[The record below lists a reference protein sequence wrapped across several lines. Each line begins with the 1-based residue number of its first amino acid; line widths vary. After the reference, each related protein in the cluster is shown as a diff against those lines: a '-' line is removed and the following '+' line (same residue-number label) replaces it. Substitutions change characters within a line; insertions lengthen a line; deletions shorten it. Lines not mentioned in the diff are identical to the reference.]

1 VKLGE
6 ALSQTG
12 HDLLIGFAVVCVLG
26 LVVLLITGWHYTEH
40 YRKPRWAE
48 RAAQREPA
56 DHVDF
61 SSEIRVTRGDRRGPE
76 PIENHGRK
84 RVGL

>member
-1 VKLGE
+1 MIGE

-12 HDLLIGFAVVCVLG
+12 HDLLVGFAIACVLAVAA
-26 LVVLLITGWHYTEH
+26 LVFFGWHYTEH

-48 RAAQREPA
+48 RAERKPA
-56 DHVDF
+56 ESFDF
-61 SSEIRVTRGDRRGPE
+61 SQEIRVTRGDRRGPE

>member
-1 VKLGE
+1 MIGE
-6 ALSQTG
+6 ALSQPG
-12 HDLLIGFAVVCVLG
+12 HDLLVGFAVVCVLG
-26 LVVLLITGWHYTEH
+26 IAAVLVCGWHYTEH

-48 RAAQREPA
+48 RAATREPA
-56 DHVDF
+56 DPIDF
-61 SSEIRVTRGDRRGPE
+61 SRQIRVTPGDRRGPE